1 MTLTNTLKRNAR
13 KIKIRIPV
21 IRRPQQAAGLLGFCY
36 CCTNYTQPTGALDY
50 NTGKSIL
57 KLLQDTCRTKGV
69 TVIVITHNLALT
81 KMGDK
86 VIHVKNGKV
95 SSIEVNE
102 NPLPIEEIEW

>member
-1 MTLTNTLKRNAR
+1 MCSSDL
-13 KIKIRIPV
+13 
-21 IRRPQQAAGLLGFCY
+21 
-36 CCTNYTQPTGALDY
+36 
-50 NTGKSIL
+50 
-57 KLLQDTCRTKGV
+57 KGV